1 MALFKTVAYLEVW
14 NLFQIWFQLDYAAE
28 FPSSQEF
35 SVLMQEKFSW
45 EEAHCKQM
53 SWCSVAFFFF
63 VCFFLPPPHLHCCPT
78 STDTSC
84 GASRCHQASLLC
96 AEGKAEHLSCHPSGA
111 ECWFSVSYLVS
122 HWAGPCF
129 RGNEKPLP
137 LNNVSVLKL
146 QSASNHRGLSN
157 LQ

>member
-1 MALFKTVAYLEVW
+1 MALFKTVAYLEVQ

-35 SVLMQEKFSW
+35 SVLMQEKFTW
-45 EEAHCKQM
+45 EEAQCKQM
-53 SWCSVAFFFF
+53 SWCSVVLFFF

-78 STDTSC
+78 STGTLCGTS
-84 GASRCHQASLLC
+84 SLLC
-96 AEGKAEHLSCHPSGA
+96 AEGKAERLSCQPGGA
-111 ECWFSVSYLVS
+111 ECWFSVSCLMS

-137 LNNVSVLKL
+137 LNNFTVLKL
-146 QSASNHRGLSN
+146 QSASNHRGLNN
-157 LQ
+157 LK